1 MCMYMCGVCCE
12 GVCVGGVFVIVCRC
26 VLVCGCV
33 QMCVCL
39 CGAGPDLPVS
49 PLSRIGDPF
58 THRCQEARLPRWA
71 DGPW

>member
-1 MCMYMCGVCCE
+1 MCGVSEFMWDVVRVSGCEYICVCCE

-39 CGAGPDLPVS
+39 CVE
-49 PLSRIGDPF
+49 SRWCRP
-58 THRCQEARLPRWA
+58 
-71 DGPW
+71 